1 MNRTYER
8 LLRQLEQ
15 LVADNEQLTAQ
26 LRRAN
31 EELSNLAATDALTGL
46 ANRRS
51 FEEAMKRDLSR
62 AQRTA
67 QPLCVL
73 IVDVDHFKSVNDT
86 YGHQVGDFVLTRV
99 ADVLRGALRSGDLP
113 ARWGGEEFVALL
125 PGSPLEGGR
134 IAAER
139 IRTMLEQTLM
149 AIGGKSFR
157 VTASLGVAEFTGAAT
172 PDAGAAL
179 VARAD
184 AALYE
189 AKRTGRNK
197 VVLAK

>member
-1 MNRTYER
+1 
-8 LLRQLEQ
+8 
-15 LVADNEQLTAQ
+15 
-26 LRRAN
+26 
-31 EELSNLAATDALTGL
+31 
-46 ANRRS
+46 
-51 FEEAMKRDLSR
+51 
-62 AQRTA
+62 
-67 QPLCVL
+67 
-73 IVDVDHFKSVNDT
+73 
-86 YGHQVGDFVLTRV
+86 VLTRV